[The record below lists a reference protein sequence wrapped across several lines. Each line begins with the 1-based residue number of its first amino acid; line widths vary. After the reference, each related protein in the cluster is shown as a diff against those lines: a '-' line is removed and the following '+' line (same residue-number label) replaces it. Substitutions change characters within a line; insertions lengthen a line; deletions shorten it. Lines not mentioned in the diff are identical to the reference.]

1 MYNLDVGEHY
11 YAPLASYIETERGS
25 RGETPG
31 ALTFEERLAQ
41 KWITGRRY
49 ESTQD
54 RERYS
59 RASSLARGEATAA
72 SAAKAS
78 NWQSEMVARASRAA
92 SEMRTSATMA
102 SSSRMATAASS
113 KQEMISSSMTSSA
126 TSSQKMASTQQTTQ
140 QSVSMVSIIE
150 KFLQNLAQNVFG
162 IQEMQ
167 ILCFYFLKVATIVY
181 QKVYNW

>member
-140 QSVSMVSIIE
+140 QSVSTYGFNYSNISAKPSPKRLAK
-150 KFLQNLAQNVFG
+150 KFLAFKKCKNCAFTL
-162 IQEMQ
+162 
-167 ILCFYFLKVATIVY
+167 
-181 QKVYNW
+181 